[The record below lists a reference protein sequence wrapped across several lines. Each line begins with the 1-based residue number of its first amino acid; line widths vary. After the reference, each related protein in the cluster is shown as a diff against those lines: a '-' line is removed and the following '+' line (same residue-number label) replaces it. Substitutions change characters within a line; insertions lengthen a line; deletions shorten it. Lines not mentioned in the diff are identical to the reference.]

1 MKIRHIYPVIWLGLI
16 VFASLTPADKL
27 PTIQLFEHADKLIHW
42 AMYFGL
48 SILLIP
54 ALLKEKNY
62 TKSYSITLISA
73 IFIGSIMEYFQ
84 AHLSGNRSAEFADF
98 VANCIGV
105 LTGCLF
111 YQLFLRN
118 KKLEKGVFRIG

>member
-16 VFASLTPADKL
+16 VFASLTPSDKL
-27 PTIQLFEHADKLIHW
+27 PAIQLFEHADKLVHW

-48 SILLIP
+48 TLLLIP
-54 ALLKEKNY
+54 ALLKGKNY
-62 TKSYSITLISA
+62 TKSYIITLVSA
-73 IFIGSIMEYFQ
+73 VLVGSSMEYLQ
-84 AHLSGNRSAEFADF
+84 AHMAGNRSAEFADF

-118 KKLEKGVFRIG
+118 KKLEKVVFRIG